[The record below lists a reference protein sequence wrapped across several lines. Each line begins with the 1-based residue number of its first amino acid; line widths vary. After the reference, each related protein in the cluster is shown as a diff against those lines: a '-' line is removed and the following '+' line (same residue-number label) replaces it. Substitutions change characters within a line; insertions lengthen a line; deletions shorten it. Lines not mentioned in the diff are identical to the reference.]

1 MPRYLTPPTG
11 HDFFALSKTEPN
23 PRSRTRL
30 LVLAQ
35 LAQGRTPAEVAV
47 SFDLH
52 PITVRSLLT
61 RFHQDGLS
69 VIHDREGRGR
79 HTKLPESQHESAKQ
93 AILKAQADLGGGR
106 LTALHIQ
113 ALLKKDYAVE
123 YTHNSVYGLLHR
135 LGLSWIS
142 ARSSH
147 PKRNQ
152 HVQDEYKKN
161 LGSD

>member
-1 MPRYLTPPTG
+1 MPRKLEPPTG
-11 HDFFALSKTEPN
+11 HDFFALSKIEPN
-23 PRSRTRL
+23 ARSRTRL
-30 LVLAQ
+30 LALAN
-35 LAQGRTPAEVAV
+35 LSQGKTPAEVAV

-69 VIHDREGRGR
+69 VIYDREGRGR

-123 YTHNSVYGLLHR
+123 YTHNSVYGLMRR

-152 HVQDEYKKN
+152 QVQDEYKKN
-161 LGSD
+161 LGTG

>member
-1 MPRYLTPPTG
+1 MPRHLTPPSG
-11 HDFFALSKTEPN
+11 HDFTAMSKTEPN
-23 PRSRTRL
+23 PRSRVRL
-30 LVLAQ
+30 LALAQ
-35 LAQGRTPAEVAV
+35 LAQGRSAAEVAA
-47 SFDLH
+47 SLNFNA
-52 PITVRSLLT
+52 ITIRSLLT
-61 RFHQDGLS
+61 RFHREGITVIYDQD
-69 VIHDREGRGR
+69 GRGR
-79 HTKLPESQHESAKQ
+79 KTKLPENQHDAARQ

-161 LGSD
+161 LGSS

>member
-1 MPRYLTPPTG
+1 MPRKLTPPTG
-11 HDFFALSKTEPN
+11 HDFFALSKIEPN
-23 PRSRTRL
+23 ARSRIRL
-30 LVLAQ
+30 LALAN
-35 LAQGRTPAEVAV
+35 LSQGKTPAEVAV
-47 SFDLH
+47 AFDLH

-61 RFHQDGLS
+61 RFHKDGLS
-69 VIHDREGRGR
+69 VIYDREGRGR
-79 HTKLPESQHESAKQ
+79 NTKLPESQHESAKQ

-113 ALLKKDYAVE
+113 ALLKEHYAVE
-123 YTHNSVYGLLHR
+123 YTHNSIYGILRR

-152 HVQDEYKKN
+152 QVQDEYKKN
-161 LGSD
+161 LGIG